1 MAAGPA
7 GEKTEKATPKR
18 KRDERKKGNVF
29 SSNDFTAA
37 LFILIMFLTLRIFST
52 SMYKNLAEGMMSF
65 IDMSGKYSELSQ
77 ETLNYVF
84 RNAAKIVFTVAGPA
98 FIVGVLAPVIFTGIQ
113 TRFIFSMEAV
123 KPKFSRLNPL
133 TGIKRLFSLRS
144 TIELI
149 KNLIKLAI
157 ISSIIY
163 SQVKDRLTEIISFF
177 DIDPRVAIVYLCS
190 SIFSA
195 VMTIAIIFMFL
206 GILDFGYQWWEY
218 EKNLRMTKQEI
229 KEEYK
234 QMEGD
239 PEIKGKIKQKQ
250 REMSRARMMQEVPT
264 ADVVIRN
271 PTHFAVAIKYDPEKN
286 HAPAVVAK
294 GMDLVALKIIEIA
307 QENDVTLTEN
317 RPLARALYDSVEIG
331 QEIPEEFYHEV
342 AEILA
347 FVYDLKQKK
356 LTY

>member
-52 SMYKNLAEGMMSF
+52 SMYRNLAEGMMSF

-98 FIVGVLAPVIFTGIQ
+98 FIVGVIAPVIFTGIQ

>member
-52 SMYKNLAEGMMSF
+52 SMYRNLAEGMMSF

-98 FIVGVLAPVIFTGIQ
+98 FIVGVIAPVIFTGIQ

-177 DIDPRVAIVYLCS
+177 
-190 SIFSA
+190 
-195 VMTIAIIFMFL
+195 
-206 GILDFGYQWWEY
+206 
-218 EKNLRMTKQEI
+218 
-229 KEEYK
+229 
-234 QMEGD
+234 
-239 PEIKGKIKQKQ
+239 
-250 REMSRARMMQEVPT
+250 
-264 ADVVIRN
+264 
-271 PTHFAVAIKYDPEKN
+271 
-286 HAPAVVAK
+286 
-294 GMDLVALKIIEIA
+294 
-307 QENDVTLTEN
+307 
-317 RPLARALYDSVEIG
+317 
-331 QEIPEEFYHEV
+331 
-342 AEILA
+342 
-347 FVYDLKQKK
+347 
-356 LTY
+356 

>member
-98 FIVGVLAPVIFTGIQ
+98 FIVGVIAPVIFTGIQ

>member
-1 MAAGPA
+1 MAGPA

-52 SMYKNLAEGMMSF
+52 SMYRNLAEGMMSF

-98 FIVGVLAPVIFTGIQ
+98 FIVGVIAPVIFTGIQ

-271 PTHFAVAIKYDPEKN
+271 PTHFAVAIKYDPDKN
-286 HAPAVVAK
+286 HAPVVVAK

>member
-65 IDMSGKYSELSQ
+65 IDMSGKYAELSQ